1 MKTDRF
7 EPLAGAV
14 LQSVSAGYSTYHDVG
29 RDRSRDVENYTL
41 TFDRGT
47 LVIEN
52 PILLTGVA
60 SPPGLMN
67 QILIDPLLT
76 EYELR
81 LVFKSG
87 QALSVSLKPEH
98 FNSPE
103 AAAYTPNYSTS
114 IVVFQ

>member
-29 RDRSRDVENYTL
+29 SDRSRDVENYTL

-52 PILLTGVA
+52 PILLT
-60 SPPGLMN
+60 SSGLACRVD
-67 QILIDPLLT
+67 Q
-76 EYELR
+76 
-81 LVFKSG
+81 
-87 QALSVSLKPEH
+87 
-98 FNSPE
+98 
-103 AAAYTPNYSTS
+103 PNLD
-114 IVVFQ
+114 

>member
-29 RDRSRDVENYTL
+29 SDQSREILNYVL

-60 SPPGLMN
+60 SPAELIN
-67 QILIDPLLT
+67 QILIDPLLA

-81 LVFKSG
+81 LVFESG
-87 QALSVSLKPEH
+87 QELSVSLKPEH

-103 AAAYTPNYSTS
+103 AAAYKPNNGTS